1 MEIFKRNV
9 TNWAVCDSMTPRI
22 FAKHT
27 GELLPII
34 KKWLQSAHPYTVRFG
49 LRMLMCFY
57 LEKEFASEINA
68 LAASVCS
75 EEYYVNMMQAWY
87 FATALAKQYDSTVPF
102 VEERRLSPWVHN
114 KTIQKAVESFRITAE
129 QKAHLKTL
137 RLNLR
142 RRGAKNEPVLT
153 SKSDSNESKRIEVVA
168 AIIEKN
174 GKILICRRAENK
186 TRALK
191 WEFPGGKLESGETY
205 LEHIPFDLYEMFD
218 EIAVLNGQSLQRK
231 NITLTFEHCEN
242 LHNKLIGSPLHVK
255 RILMNIIGNAIKY
268 GKNGG
273 YVKVS
278 VSESGFDE
286 KIPDTVVINI
296 TCKDN
301 GIGMGE
307 NFMKVM
313 FEPFMQE
320 NDHART
326 FYQGTGLGL
335 AIAKRLTENMNGK
348 IDCVSRK
355 NIGTCFTVSLPFET
369 DNSCE
374 CTDRSKVTVGEISLE
389 GLTILLAEDNR
400 LNMEIT
406 EFLLTNE
413 GATVIKA
420 WNGKEALELFEQAEP
435 GTFDIILMDL
445 MMPVMSGLETA
456 KNIRALQRPDAK
468 TIPIIAMTANA
479 FSDDVADCKAAG
491 MNEHVSKPLDADK
504 LIETIAKYVSG

>member
-1 MEIFKRNV
+1 MSVEVEKEMLNAILAARDEEYADFTAKLIPNVPRESIIGVRTPQLRSIAKRFGKNAGIDEFLSALPHEYHEQNLVHAYIAESIGDFDSAVKTIEACLPYV

-142 RRGAKNEPVLT
+142 RKGAKNEPVLT

-191 WEFPGGKLESGETY
+191 WEFPGGKIEPGETP
-205 LEHIPFDLYEMFD
+205 EQ
-218 EIAVLNGQSLQRK
+218 AVLRECREALDVDLCVKGEFMRVLHSYPDIEIQ
-231 NITLTFEHCEN
+231 LTVFRTAI
-242 LHNKLIGSPLHVK
+242 IGSDPRCIEHKEIRFV
-255 RILMNIIGNAIKY
+255 Y
-268 GKNGG
+268 P
-273 YVKVS
+273 
-278 VSESGFDE
+278 SELADFELCPADITVAE
-286 KIPDTVVINI
+286 KI
-296 TCKDN
+296 
-301 GIGMGE
+301 
-307 NFMKVM
+307 
-313 FEPFMQE
+313 
-320 NDHART
+320 
-326 FYQGTGLGL
+326 
-335 AIAKRLTENMNGK
+335 
-348 IDCVSRK
+348 
-355 NIGTCFTVSLPFET
+355 
-369 DNSCE
+369 
-374 CTDRSKVTVGEISLE
+374 IS
-389 GLTILLAEDNR
+389 
-400 LNMEIT
+400 
-406 EFLLTNE
+406 
-413 GATVIKA
+413 
-420 WNGKEALELFEQAEP
+420 EAHLF
-435 GTFDIILMDL
+435 
-445 MMPVMSGLETA
+445 
-456 KNIRALQRPDAK
+456 
-468 TIPIIAMTANA
+468 
-479 FSDDVADCKAAG
+479 
-491 MNEHVSKPLDADK
+491 
-504 LIETIAKYVSG
+504 